1 MAKAPVTGRNAAFQ
15 SALLSR
21 SSDSKL
27 YTSYNIP
34 ITPTNQGWITRN
46 KAFGGCCC
54 RTKRELWLASAKSA
68 RVLDV
73 GANSSTDDIESMR
86 YGIASSQGPRE
97 TMEDVAY
104 VVEKG
109 PCGLLFAST

>member
-1 MAKAPVTGRNAAFQ
+1 MATALVTGRKAAFQ
-15 SALLSR
+15 PASLSR
-21 SSDSKL
+21 FSDFKL
-27 YTSYNIP
+27 YHSYNVA
-34 ITPTNQGWITRN
+34 TFTTNQCWIVRN

-54 RTKRELWLASAKSA
+54 RSKREQWLASAKSA
-68 RVLDV
+68 RVLDA
-73 GANSSTDDIESMR
+73 GANSSTDGVESMR

-97 TMEDVAY
+97 TMEDVVY